1 MLVGTAIIS
10 PHRIEA
16 LLINI
21 HASQIL
27 HDK

>member
-1 MLVGTAIIS
+1 MLVAVAIIS
-10 PHRIEA
+10 PHRIES